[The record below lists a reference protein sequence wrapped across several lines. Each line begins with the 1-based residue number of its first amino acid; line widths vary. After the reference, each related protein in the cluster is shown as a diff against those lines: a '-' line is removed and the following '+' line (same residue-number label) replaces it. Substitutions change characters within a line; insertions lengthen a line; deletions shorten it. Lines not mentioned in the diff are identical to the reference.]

1 MAKLVAVVVFSLF
14 FDLQVVVSSKE
25 RTRNYETVQNVAVP
39 IAEVVHEGRGSDSQ
53 EESREPQSDARWDQ
67 AVNALP

>member
-39 IAEVVHEGRGSDSQ
+39 VEAVFYEGRGSDSQ
-53 EESREPQSDARWDQ
+53 EESREPQSDAWWDQ